1 MDTGPIRVERPRT
14 GCLGDDTI
22 AAMLEGAL
30 AGDRARLAH
39 HHIGGCDACRRLVG
53 AAIDSAEL
61 SARGSRTFPAAGAT
75 GGFAIAPGRILAGS
89 YQIERLLGE
98 GGMGQVFEALHLGL
112 GRKVAIKVLLPEL
125 ARDQVALSR
134 FDREARLVAAL
145 HSQHAVR
152 VYDLGVAES
161 GEPYLVMELLD
172 GEDLGTVLERGCV
185 EVEQATRWIAEAC
198 EAVGEA
204 HALGIVHRDLKP
216 SNLFVTRS
224 QRLVVL
230 DFGLAKL
237 VAGSSSVTQQGM
249 VLGSPRYMSPEQI
262 TGARDVDA
270 RADVWSLGATLYH
283 LITGGSPFHAETIG
297 DTFARILH
305 GPPPSFE
312 RLPPAIAPVIRR
324 ALERDPAARY
334 ANAIELATA
343 LRAPP
348 AGLDARFEIFEL
360 IGEGGN
366 GAVYRARPRAG
377 GREVAL
383 KVLRNVA
390 GVSRERFAH
399 EAAFVQRLEHPN
411 TVRLLDSGVVADG
424 TPFMAFELVRGRTLA
439 VEIARGPLLPAR
451 VARIA
456 VQVLKALG
464 EAHAH
469 GIVHRNVTPTNIL
482 LVDYVGDPDFVKL
495 LDFGVA
501 VHAESPRLTSNGQP
515 TGTPQ
520 YMAPEQVMAARIDA
534 RADLYALGLVLAEAL
549 TGTRVFTAETAM
561 AICFA
566 QASPQPAPLSPAVVT
581 GPLGDVIVKATAK
594 QPSERFATAHDMLAM
609 VERGPVG
616 NISRP
621 PQPPIPVTVARKN
634 AVAPVLITL
643 ALAGVAMGIALAIWR
658 PWEYPAAPAAHPET
672 RTSEPLAAQ
681 PKPKP
686 VTPGALVNVDEW
698 RLRQRAEKLG
708 WTIKE
713 TTHTQFPSCDQ
724 TRIQLQRGD
733 LAKQTYRWGEIYN
746 LDCISPD
753 VAESEVRRLRSGFP
767 GTWYIVDNARIL
779 SFTTIPE
786 GGHTAEEAASK
797 QLADVLLVP

>member
-1 MDTGPIRVERPRT
+1 MKATRVERPRS

-22 AAMLEGAL
+22 NAMLEGAL
-30 AGDRARLAH
+30 AEDHARLARS
-39 HHIGGCDACRRLVG
+39 HIGECDVCRQLVS
-53 AAIDSAEL
+53 AAIDSG
-61 SARGSRTFPAAGAT
+61 SVSGSRTTMPAARSSWT
-75 GGFAIAPGRILAGS
+75 IAPGRTIAG
-89 YQIERLLGE
+89 YRIERLLGE
-98 GGMGQVFEALHLGL
+98 GGMGQVFEALHVGL

-125 ARDQVALSR
+125 ARDQIALSR

-152 VYDLGVAES
+152 VYDLGIAES
-161 GEPYLVMELLD
+161 GEPYLVMEMLD
-172 GEDLGTVLERGCV
+172 GEDLDTVLKRGPAS
-185 EVEQATRWIAEAC
+185 VEQATRWIAEAC
-198 EAVGEA
+198 EAIGEA

-216 SNLFVTRS
+216 SNLFVTRAG
-224 QRLVVL
+224 RLVVL

-237 VAGSSSVTQQGM
+237 VASNASVTQQGM
-249 VLGSPRYMSPEQI
+249 VLGSPRYMAPEQI

-270 RADVWSLGATLYH
+270 RADVWSLGATLFH
-283 LITGGSPFHAETIG
+283 LVTGSSPFHAETIG
-297 DTFARILH
+297 DTFSRILD
-305 GPPPSFE
+305 GPPPAFE
-312 RLPPAIAPVIRR
+312 RLPPAISPVVRR
-324 ALERDPAARY
+324 ALARDPAARY

-366 GAVYRARPRAG
+366 GAVYRARPRSG

-383 KVLRNVA
+383 KILRNTVGA
-390 GVSRERFAH
+390 SRERFAH

-411 TVRLLDSGVVADG
+411 TVRLLDSGVAADG

-439 VEIARGPLLPAR
+439 AEISRGPLLPAR

-456 VQVLKALG
+456 IQVLKALG

-469 GIVHRNVTPTNIL
+469 GIVHRDVTPANIL

-549 TGTRVFTAETAM
+549 TGTRVFTADTAM

-616 NISRP
+616 NVRLP
-621 PQPPIPVTVARKN
+621 PQPPTPVVVARKN
-634 AVAPVLITL
+634 PVAPVLITL
-643 ALAGVAMGIALAIWR
+643 ALAAAAMGTTLAIWR
-658 PWEYPAAPAAHPET
+658 PWEHPTSPALEPIAREPAARPE
-672 RTSEPLAAQ
+672 
-681 PKPKP
+681 PKP
-686 VTPGALVNVDEW
+686 VTTGALINVDEA
-698 RLRQRAEKLG
+698 RLRQRAEQLG

-713 TTHTQFPSCDQ
+713 TTRTQFPSCDH
-724 TRIQLQRGD
+724 TRLQLQRGD
-733 LAKQTYRWGEIYN
+733 LAKRTYRWGEIYN
-746 LDCISPD
+746 LDCISPE
-753 VAESEVRRLRSGFP
+753 VAASELRRLRSGFP
-767 GTWYIVDNARIL
+767 GTWYILDNARIL
-779 SFTTIPE
+779 SFATPPE
-786 GGHTAEEAASK
+786 GEHFAKEASSK
-797 QLADVLLVP
+797 QLADALLVP